1 MKDIQQLIKRDNQEG
16 KYKDIF
22 PQTYIEAISDKQ
34 TGVGLD

>member
-22 PQTYIEAISDKQ
+22 PQTYIEAISDR
-34 TGVGLD
+34 